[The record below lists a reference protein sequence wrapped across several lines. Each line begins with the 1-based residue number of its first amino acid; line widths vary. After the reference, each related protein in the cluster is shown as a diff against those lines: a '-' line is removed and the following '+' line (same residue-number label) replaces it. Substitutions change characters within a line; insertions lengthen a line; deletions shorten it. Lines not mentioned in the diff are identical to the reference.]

1 MGPSKL
7 RKAIGAV
14 KDQTSIGLAK
24 VGNSTKLSD
33 LDVAIVKATR
43 HEEYPPDERYVHE
56 ILNLTAF
63 SHMFVRACVSTITR
77 RLNKTRN
84 WVVALK
90 ALMLVQR
97 LLSEGDAAYEQE
109 IFFATRRG
117 TRLLNM
123 SDFRDASARS
133 NSWDYSA
140 FVRTYG
146 LYLDEQLEFKVQGR
160 RAKLGGYACDVSEAE
175 LATATACNAI
185 VPKGTPLCDMK
196 IEKIFYKINH
206 LMQLLERFL
215 ACKPTGAAREN
226 RVVNVALYPIVKDSF
241 QLCYNITEIMSVL
254 IERFMDLEIPEMV
267 KVHEIFS
274 RVSKQYDDVDAF
286 YTWCKNVGIARA
298 SEYPEVEKISQK
310 RLNMMDDYI
319 RERSIISREK
329 RPASPEPEPEPEPIE
344 ETEPEE
350 DMNKIKALPPP
361 PPPLP
366 ETIAQEKE
374 VVEEKKTQEEGDL
387 LNLGEDAPTTQEHGD
402 MLALALFDGDLP
414 TAGPENKTNPWEAFK
429 ESSSGDWETAL
440 VQNASHLSNQKVSL
454 PGEFDT
460 MILDGMYQQG
470 ALSQAVAS
478 SGVIATG
485 SASSVALGSAGR
497 PAMLALPTP
506 PSAEGGAATSENYDP
521 FAASL
526 AVPPPPYVQMSEL
539 EKKQSFL
546 VQEQLM
552 WQQYARDGMQGPAAL
567 AKANPSSSYPH
578 NTTTQ

>member
-24 VGNSTKLSD
+24 VGSSASLSD

-43 HEEYPPDERYVHE
+43 HEEYPPDERYVRE
-56 ILNLTAF
+56 ILNLTTY
-63 SHMFVRACVSTITR
+63 SRTFVNACVRTIAR
-77 RLNKTRN
+77 RLSRTRN

-90 ALMLVQR
+90 TLMLIQR
-97 LLSEGDAAYEQE
+97 LLSEGDEAYEQE

-123 SDFRDASARS
+123 CDFRDASAHS

-146 LYLDEQLEFKVQGR
+146 LYLDEQLEFRMQGR
-160 RAKLGGYACDVSEAE
+160 RGIHGGYECHVPD
-175 LATATACNAI
+175 TAI
-185 VPKGTPLCDMK
+185 VPKNTPLCDMK
-196 IEKIFYKINH
+196 IEKIFYRINH

-226 RVVNVALYPIVKDSF
+226 RVVNVALYPIVKESF
-241 QLCYNITEIMSVL
+241 QLCYDITEIMAIL
-254 IERFMDLEIPEMV
+254 IERFMQLDIPEMV

-286 YTWCKNVGIARA
+286 YTWCKKVGIARS

-310 RLNMMDDYI
+310 RLDMMDDYI
-319 RERSIISREK
+319 RERSTMDHDR
-329 RPASPEPEPEPEPIE
+329 RPASPDPEPELIQ

-350 DMNKIKALPPP
+350 DMNAIKALPPP
-361 PPPLP
+361 
-366 ETIAQEKE
+366 ETFVQEE
-374 VVEEKKTQEEGDL
+374 EENEEVEEEPKEEQKKTQEEGNL
-387 LNLGEDAPTTQEHGD
+387 LNLGENAPTTQEHGD
-402 MLALALFDGDLP
+402 KLALALFDGGLS
-414 TAGPENKTNPWEAFK
+414 TAGPENETTPWEAFK

-440 VQNASHLSNQKVSL
+440 VQSASHLSNQKVSL
-454 PGEFDT
+454 PGGFDT
-460 MILDGMYQQG
+460 LILDGMYQQG
-470 ALSQAVAS
+470 TLAQAVAS
-478 SGVIATG
+478 SGLIATG

-497 PAMLALPTP
+497 PAMLALPAP
-506 PSAEGGAATSENYDP
+506 PSAESGATTSENSDP

-539 EKKQSFL
+539 EKKHNFL
-546 VQEQLM
+546 VQEQIM

-567 AKANPSSSYPH
+567 HKANSGSYPY
-578 NTTTQ
+578 NKGGYTTTH